1 MVPTSGTAS
10 ALLSIRQF
18 VRQPT
23 VASFIAGGTAGAV
36 SRTLVSPL
44 ERMKIIFQ
52 VQIPGNKSYSGIW
65 ATLGKIYK
73 EEGVMGYLR
82 GNGTNCIRII
92 PYSATQFAAYSIYKK
107 VYSSLV

>member
-1 MVPTSGTAS
+1 MKKFLA
-10 ALLSIRQF
+10 
-18 VRQPT
+18 QPT

-52 VQIPGNKSYSGIW
+52 IQVPGNTTYGGVG
-65 ATLGKIYK
+65 ATLAKLWR
-73 EEGVMGYLR
+73 EEGFMGYLR

-92 PYSATQFAAYSIYKK
+92 PYSATQFAAYSVYKK
-107 VYSSLV
+107 VSTGRADL